1 MIEHFIAFFIGF
13 LIDRIIGDPHRMPHP
28 VRLMGRLI
36 SLLDRAFLGKEIKEK
51 TRNPKKE
58 FVLGALLW
66 LIVVTLTFTCG
77 FAIWFFTHLY
87 SSYLGIAVEAVLTAY
102 CLAAKSL
109 KDESMKV
116 YKALEDEGLKAG
128 QKAVS
133 MIVGRDTDVLDED
146 GVIRAT
152 VETVAENTSDGVIA
166 PFIYC
171 FLGGAVFGL
180 VYKAVN
186 TMDSMLGYHNDRYE
200 YFGKFAAK
208 MDDVFNFI
216 PARISALLMIGASLF
231 MGKEYSAKG
240 AARIFG
246 RDRYNHKSPNS
257 AQTESTLAG
266 ALSVRLAGDASYFG
280 KVVKK
285 PYIGDDTRPI
295 ERKDIKRACRLMYA
309 TETLCVILMLFLAL
323 VISILYYR

>member
-13 LIDRIIGDPHRMPHP
+13 LIDRIVGDPHRMPHP

-116 YKALEDEGLKAG
+116 YKALEDDGLKAG

-146 GVIRAT
+146 GVIRAA

-166 PFIYC
+166 PLVYC

-208 MDDVFNFI
+208 MDDVFNYI
-216 PARISALLMIGASLF
+216 PARISALLMIGASFFL
-231 MGKEYSAKG
+231 GKEYSAKG
-240 AARIFG
+240 AARIFC

-257 AQTESTLAG
+257 AQTESVLAG

-285 PYIGDDTRPI
+285 PYIGDDNRPI
-295 ERKDIKRACRLMYA
+295 ERQDIKRACRLMYW
-309 TETLCVILMLFLAL
+309 TESLCIVLMVILAVAL
-323 VISILYYR
+323 SISYYR